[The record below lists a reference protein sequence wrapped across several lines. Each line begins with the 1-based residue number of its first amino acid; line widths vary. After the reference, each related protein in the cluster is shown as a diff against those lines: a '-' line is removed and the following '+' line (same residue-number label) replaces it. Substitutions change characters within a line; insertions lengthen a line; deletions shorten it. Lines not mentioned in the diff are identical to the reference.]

1 MFEDGFAENF
11 VEFGSFDFEMTSS
24 VDFEGKFKEFGD
36 VFAGDTTSNEN
47 WSVGEKIEV
56 AFEVV
61 EDFVDGF

>member
-11 VEFGSFDFEMTSS
+11 VEFESFDFEMTSS
-24 VDFEGKFKEFGD
+24 VDLEGKFKEFGD
-36 VFAGDTTSNEN
+36 VFASDTTSNEN

-56 AFEVV
+56 AFEAV